1 MKLKKGDKYIIFI
14 LLVFLSIFTI
24 VSIINKDS
32 SDSREALIEVDGQ
45 VVKKIKLSLDMKKEE
60 FHFNFDENRS
70 FHVVAEKGKIIMES
84 STCPNQICV
93 KTGEIS
99 KIGESIIC
107 LPYKTV
113 IYIEESG
120 GGKN

>member
-24 VSIINKDS
+24 ASIINKDS
-32 SDSREALIEVDGQ
+32 SDSKEALIEVDGQ

-70 FHVVAEKGKIIMES
+70 FHVVAERGKIFMES

-107 LPYKTV
+107 LPYKTA

-120 GGKN
+120 GGNN